1 MLSINLHMNMESIE
15 EIKMKEKTLDELL
28 KELAEDASWECDPQK
43 RENCFSISNDFN
55 RNVRKSHCAD

>member
-28 KELAEDASWECDPQK
+28 KEDASWECDPQK
-43 RENCFSISNDFN
+43 REKIVSAFRMILIEM
-55 RNVRKSHCAD
+55 

>member
-28 KELAEDASWECDPQK
+28 KELAEDAYWEFDPQK
-43 RENCFSISNDFN
+43 REKIVSAFRMILIEM
-55 RNVRKSHCAD
+55 

>member
-28 KELAEDASWECDPQK
+28 KELAEDASWE
-43 RENCFSISNDFN
+43 NCFSISNDFN

>member
-1 MLSINLHMNMESIE
+1 MNMESIE

-43 RENCFSISNDFN
+43 REKIVSAFRMIIIEM
-55 RNVRKSHCAD
+55 

>member
-43 RENCFSISNDFN
+43 REKIVSAFRMILIEM
-55 RNVRKSHCAD
+55 

>member
-28 KELAEDASWECDPQK
+28 KELAEDASWECDPQN
-43 RENCFSISNDFN
+43 REKIVSAFRMILIEM
-55 RNVRKSHCAD
+55 